1 MRYGMGRE
9 GGRKLEAWS
18 VVAVVTFSVV
28 LIYTNQLHSSSYI
41 TRACPAGEVSTVVTT
56 VAIEEVWSVG
66 EGRGCVQTLS
76 FNPN

>member
-1 MRYGMGRE
+1 MRYGMGKE

-18 VVAVVTFSVV
+18 VVKTFSVV
-28 LIYTNQLHSSSYI
+28 LIYTNQLHLSSYI
-41 TRACPAGEVSTVVTT
+41 TRACPAGETSTTT